1 MSNWNYLKLFSD
13 LLAVDSIESLKDK
26 NFLEK
31 KIVEDDKRNNI
42 LTNLEKGNKKEG
54 IRLWRML
61 IKELG
66 RRPEV
71 LKIYQK
77 IYKLLK

>member
-13 LLAVDSIESLKDK
+13 LLAVDSIESLKDE

-42 LTNLEKGNKKEG
+42 LTNLEKGNENG
-54 IRLWRML
+54 TTTTT
-61 IKELG
+61 
-66 RRPEV
+66 
-71 LKIYQK
+71 
-77 IYKLLK
+77 

>member
-42 LTNLEKGNKKEG
+42 LTNLEKGNKNG
-54 IRLWRML
+54 TTTTTWR
-61 IKELG
+61 G
-66 RRPEV
+66 
-71 LKIYQK
+71 
-77 IYKLLK
+77 

>member
-42 LTNLEKGNKKEG
+42 LTNLEKGNKNG
-54 IRLWRML
+54 TTTTT
-61 IKELG
+61 
-66 RRPEV
+66 
-71 LKIYQK
+71 
-77 IYKLLK
+77 

>member
-31 KIVEDDKRNNI
+31 KI
-42 LTNLEKGNKKEG
+42 
-54 IRLWRML
+54 
-61 IKELG
+61 
-66 RRPEV
+66 
-71 LKIYQK
+71 
-77 IYKLLK
+77 

>member
-13 LLAVDSIESLKDK
+13 LLAAASIESLKDE

-42 LTNLEKGNKKEG
+42 LTNLEKGNTNG
-54 IRLWRML
+54 TTTTTSR
-61 IKELG
+61 G
-66 RRPEV
+66 
-71 LKIYQK
+71 
-77 IYKLLK
+77 